1 MFCKSIQFSQ
11 KLSYNHHILNFYVYR
26 LGMIMN
32 ELLKPDQRKHFPI
45 TKCLRKIL
53 ADKVNEY
60 KSTHQYSHI
69 INNYPVT
76 IFSKKQ
82 CRFLNKN
89 AFTSQSVF
97 FEKQSAH
104 IDEVKKWV
112 DERYDLSIHLEQ
124 NVLFQKVF
132 QKYGTDVL
140 IVNTKDKTI
149 RKLQNLIANVK
160 SDLAFRIPTEIPKTI
175 NKLNYELGLQSNPY
189 NLYQKQTN
197 YVILKDDF
205 LKFIND
211 LDNKL
216 KFEIKVDIQFDGE
229 KLDYPKECKIS
240 FSSTQNP
247 NTIYNS
253 KSYTHKVELFVQTYP
268 ELFEKELLKF
278 VAEKQICLNQIEL

>member
-1 MFCKSIQFSQ
+1 MSI
-11 KLSYNHHILNFYVYR
+11 
-26 LGMIMN
+26 LGIIMN
-32 ELLKPDQRKHFPI
+32 ELLKPSQRKHFPI

-53 ADKVNEY
+53 ADKVNDY

-82 CRFLNKN
+82 CKFLDKN
-89 AFTSQSVF
+89 AFTLQSVL
-97 FEKQSAH
+97 FEKQSAQ
-104 IDEVKKWV
+104 IDEVAKWV
-112 DERYDLSIHLEQ
+112 EENYDLSIHLEQ

-140 IVNTKDKTI
+140 IVNTKDKAI
-149 RKLQNLIANVK
+149 RKLQNIIANAK
-160 SDLAFRIPTEIPKTI
+160 SDLAFRIPKEIPKTI
-175 NKLNYELGLQSNPY
+175 DELNHELGLKS
-189 NLYQKQTN
+189 K
-197 YVILKDDF
+197 
-205 LKFIND
+205 
-211 LDNKL
+211 
-216 KFEIKVDIQFDGE
+216 G
-229 KLDYPKECKIS
+229 CKIS

-278 VAEKQICLNQIEL
+278 VAEKQIYLNQIEL

>member
-1 MFCKSIQFSQ
+1 MSI
-11 KLSYNHHILNFYVYR
+11 
-26 LGMIMN
+26 LGIIMN
-32 ELLKPDQRKHFPI
+32 ELLKPSQRKHFPI

-53 ADKVNEY
+53 ADKVNDY

-82 CRFLNKN
+82 CKFLDKN
-89 AFTSQSVF
+89 AFTLQSVL

-104 IDEVKKWV
+104 IDEVAKWV
-112 DERYDLSIHLEQ
+112 EENYDLSIHLEQ

-140 IVNTKDKTI
+140 IVNTKDKAI
-149 RKLQNLIANVK
+149 RKLQNIIANAK
-160 SDLAFRIPTEIPKTI
+160 SDLAFRIPKEIPKTI
-175 NKLNYELGLQSNPY
+175 DELNHELGLKSNPY
-189 NLYQKQTN
+189 NPYQKQTN

-205 LKFIND
+205 LKFIED
-211 LDNKL
+211 LDKKL
-216 KFEIKVDIQFDGE
+216 TFEIKVDIQFDGE

-278 VAEKQICLNQIEL
+278 VAEKQIYLNQIEL